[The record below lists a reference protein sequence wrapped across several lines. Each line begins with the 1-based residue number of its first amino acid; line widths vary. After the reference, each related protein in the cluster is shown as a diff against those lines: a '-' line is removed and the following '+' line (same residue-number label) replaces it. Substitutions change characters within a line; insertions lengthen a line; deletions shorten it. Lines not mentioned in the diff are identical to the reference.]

1 MKYVIHYDIAALI
14 VFLSIGIGYYMS
26 QKFPSRQAK
35 RYERLLVVSAV
46 SVVLD
51 LITAWSIGNAERV
64 PLWLNY
70 TINTAFYVIFNSV
83 PLLYCLYIKEIVDG
97 KKMENRLEPMIIPY
111 IVVALMIITN
121 VIHKQVFYFDSD
133 YKYCHGYGYYIV
145 YAVTFAYLILSLV
158 LTVKNRKKLMTI
170 QKIATIIYNIS
181 SICVVFLQ
189 FMYDNLL
196 VSEFAV
202 AISVLLMYMT
212 LQNPLEFADS
222 RTGIFNREA
231 FTRAV
236 DERIFGRKKQTIIGI
251 QLEGTQKIREFMDS
265 SNELKILDEFGAF
278 LHDLAGQK
286 RVYKIADVQFAVV
299 VENDVEQIKNA
310 ILNWVETPFEIDELK
325 INLWVSLCIVE
336 NTKKAEENGDFLK
349 LMDYWGTR
357 ENNIEVSRI
366 VDNDNSVLEEIEH
379 EYKLKHVLEKSI
391 SEQTFEVYY
400 QPIYDWKNRKFAS
413 VEALAR
419 MYDENMGFISPDEFI
434 IMAEKSGQIIKIG
447 EMILRKVCNMIK
459 EDNPMQY
466 GIEKVHINLSVI
478 QCMQENLAKD
488 FTKIIDSYN
497 INHNNICF
505 EITETISSEMTD
517 SIKKNLDYFINHGFE
532 MSMDDYGTGYTNM
545 MSIANY
551 RYNSVKMDKSMVW
564 TAMEN
569 ETVRILLEQSIS
581 MFKMLNKKVVAEGVE
596 TREQIEMLKKFGCDY
611 FQGYYYSKPLKR
623 DEYISFMKKYG
634 DIKVVDKND
643 KKM

>member
-1 MKYVIHYDIAALI
+1 MKYIIHYDIAALI
-14 VFLSIGIGYYMS
+14 IFISIGIGYYMS

-51 LITAWSIGNAERV
+51 LITVQCIAYAAVV
-64 PLWLNY
+64 PVWLNY
-70 TINTAFYVIFNSV
+70 AINILFYLVFDSV

-97 KKMENRLEPMIIPY
+97 KQTKTGFEPMIIPY
-111 IVVALMIITN
+111 ICIALMIVTN
-121 VIHKQVFYFDSD
+121 GIHRQVFYFDTE
-133 YKYCHGYGYYIV
+133 YNYCHGYGYYVV

-158 LTVKNRKKLMTI
+158 LTIRNRKKLMAI

-181 SICVVFLQ
+181 SICVVLLQ
-189 FMYDNLL
+189 FIYDNLL
-196 VSEFAV
+196 ISEFAV

-212 LQNPLEFADS
+212 LQNPLEFADV
-222 RTGIFNREA
+222 RTGTFNREA

-236 DERIFGRKKQTIIGI
+236 SERIFGRKKQTIIGV

-265 SNELKILDEFGAF
+265 SNELKILDEFGKF
-278 LHDLAGQK
+278 LKDTVGYK
-286 RVYKIADVQFAVV
+286 RVYKIADVQFAIV
-299 VENDVEQIKNA
+299 VECNVEDIKNA
-310 ILNWVETPFEIDELK
+310 ILRWVDTPFEIDDLK

-336 NTKKAEENGDFLK
+336 NTKKAEQNGNFLK
-349 LMDYWGTR
+349 LMDYWGAR
-357 ENNIEVSRI
+357 ESNIEVSRI
-366 VDNDNSVLEEIEH
+366 IDNDNSVLEEIEH
-379 EYKLKHVLEKSI
+379 EYKLKHVLERSI
-391 SEQTFEVYY
+391 SEQLFEVYY
-400 QPIYDWKNRKFAS
+400 QPIYDWKNKKFAA

-419 MYDENMGFISPDEFI
+419 MYDKNMGFISPEEFI

-447 EMILRKVCNMIK
+447 EMILRKVCSMIQ

-466 GIEKVHINLSVI
+466 GIEKIHINLSVI

-497 INHNNICF
+497 ISHDNICF
-505 EITETISSEMTD
+505 EITETISSDMTD

-564 TAMEN
+564 TSMESD
-569 ETVRILLEQSIS
+569 TVRILLEQSIS
-581 MFKMLNKKVVAEGVE
+581 MFKMLDKKVVAEGVE

-611 FQGYYYSKPLKR
+611 FQGYYYSKPLKKE
-623 DEYISFMKKYG
+623 EYISFMKKYG
-634 DIKVVDKND
+634 DIKEVDKN
-643 KKM
+643 